1 MIISSEVGGLA
12 AFQRRKRTT
21 PVTSRK
27 DEEAKST
34 QWSCLGLIIVALLLL
49 LGLERKLQ
57 ISNRNA
63 ISACS
68 VSQTEIA
75 KTEKSDGVN
84 AQTLA
89 KKTFYTSLPTK
100 IVIEEVWRG
109 HFCHNIRFQEM
120 LQLSIS
126 TKVGWC
132 ISLGLSEQETFCISK
147 YNFLEI

>member
-1 MIISSEVGGLA
+1 M
-12 AFQRRKRTT
+12 KRQN
-21 PVTSRK
+21 PRNK
-27 DEEAKST
+27 
-34 QWSCLGLIIVALLLL
+34 LIGLIIVALLLL

-84 AQTLA
+84 AQTSA

-100 IVIEEVWRG
+100 IVIEEV
-109 HFCHNIRFQEM
+109 
-120 LQLSIS
+120 
-126 TKVGWC
+126 
-132 ISLGLSEQETFCISK
+132 
-147 YNFLEI
+147 